1 MTTSSGSPVQSALAP
16 IAENRSW
23 RSGLTVTVPWWLLML
38 GTLFLKEMRPYTGV
52 SVVLT
57 ILLAVLWFTNDH
69 VSRIGLVSRVVQ
81 L

>member
-1 MTTSSGSPVQSALAP
+1 
-16 IAENRSW
+16 
-23 RSGLTVTVPWWLLML
+23 ML
-38 GTLFLKEMRPYTGV
+38 GTLFLTLAVFPLGPVLTAGLLRRKEMRPYTGV